1 MITIEELN
9 NIEIGDQIKII
20 DKWGENSNAV
30 IDMDYLLGRVFPI
43 TANSTRGKRRCLQIW
58 EGTHSWLINENDI
71 DYVIKKHE
79 IKQDFDIITDDKLSI
94 EKVIKCTG
102 KSIADASLE
111 KMLEVSI

>member
-43 TANSTRGKRRCLQIW
+43 TANSTISSFSIITRRGKRRCLQIW

-79 IKQDFDIITDDKLSI
+79 IKQDFDIITDDKLIS
-94 EKVIKCTG
+94 VLRG
-102 KSIADASLE
+102 
-111 KMLEVSI
+111 